1 MVGVDD
7 GEGGLED
14 RLRRRLGQPRLVGPE
29 DPAEL
34 RRPGRFAL
42 ALEQA
47 GERRCRRSRRAVL
60 LSHVRLL
67 CVEPS
72 RSRPSRHREFSP
84 GVSHGSADDGMDGG
98 LMIENFRRLAL
109 ALLLSLA
116 ASGGAAAQTNL
127 RIGLAEDPD
136 VLDPTLART
145 YVGRIV
151 FASICDKLFDV
162 DAKLNVVPQLALSS
176 DVSEDGKL
184 VTIKLRPNVK
194 FQDGEKF
201 DAEAA
206 KFSLERHLNMQ
217 GSFRKP
223 ELAAIDTI
231 DVVDP
236 LTIKLNLKAP
246 FSPLIAQLTDRAGMM
261 VSPKAAQDA
270 GDKFGLKPV
279 CAGPY
284 RFVERVQQDR
294 IVVEKFADYWN
305 KDNVF
310 IDRITYLPLVDATV
324 RLANLK
330 SGGLDLIERLLATDI
345 KDVQA
350 DKRLELSSA
359 IELGYQ
365 GVTLN
370 IGKDKAKGPLSQ
382 SAKVRQALDLSIDR
396 EAINQV
402 GFNGEFKPGNQW
414 VNPDHPYYQK
424 AFPVHG
430 RDAAKAKALLKEA
443 GVTAPVSVDFMVPK
457 GAETEAV
464 AQVIQSMASETGF
477 DMKIRVTEFATSL
490 KQAEAGEYQAYM
502 LAWSGRM
509 DPDGNSYIFLKS
521 NAPQNY
527 SAWSNAEADK
537 ALDDA
542 RLVTDQTK
550 RKTIYET
557 LARIVLEGDPLLYI
571 YHRRILIAHTNKLEG
586 YKQMPDGLV
595 RVTGLTLK

>member
-1 MVGVDD
+1 MKM
-7 GEGGLED
+7 L
-14 RLRRRLGQPRLVGPE
+14 
-29 DPAEL
+29 
-34 RRPGRFAL
+34 
-42 ALEQA
+42 
-47 GERRCRRSRRAVL
+47 
-60 LSHVRLL
+60 
-67 CVEPS
+67 
-72 RSRPSRHREFSP
+72 
-84 GVSHGSADDGMDGG
+84 
-98 LMIENFRRLAL
+98 RLAATTAAL
-109 ALLLSLA
+109 LLLLSL
-116 ASGGAAAQTNL
+116 GAGVHAQTTL

-136 VLDPTLART
+136 ILDPTLGRT

-151 FASICDKLFDV
+151 FASFCDKLFDI
-162 DAKLNVVPQLALSS
+162 DEKLNIVPQLALSHETS
-176 DVSEDGKL
+176 DDGKE
-184 VTIKLRPNVK
+184 VFIKLRPGVK
-194 FQDGEKF
+194 FHDGEPF

-206 KFSLERHLNMQ
+206 KFSLDRHVTLPA
-217 GSFRKP
+217 SFRKP
-223 ELAAIDTI
+223 ELAQLDHV

-236 LTIKLNLKAP
+236 LTIKLVLKTP

-261 VSPKAAQDA
+261 VSPKAVKEA

-284 RFVERVQQDR
+284 KFVERVQQDR
-294 IVVEKFADYWN
+294 IVFEKFADYWN
-305 KDNVF
+305 KDNIH
-310 IDRITYLPLVDATV
+310 IDRIVYLPLVDATV

-350 DKRLELSSA
+350 DKRLKLSSA

-402 GFNGEFKPGNQW
+402 VFNGEFKPGNQW

-424 AFPVHG
+424 AFPVRG

-464 AQVIQSMASETGF
+464 AQVIQSMAAETGF

-502 LAWSGRM
+502 LAWSGRI
-509 DPDGNSYIFLKS
+509 DPDGNSYIFLKT

-527 SAWSNAEADK
+527 SAWSNPDADK

-542 RLVTDQTK
+542 RLVTDQAQ
-550 RKTIYET
+550 RKAIYEKLT
-557 LARIVLEGDPLLYI
+557 KFALDEEPLLYI
-571 YHRRILIAHTNKLEG
+571 YHRKILIAHTTRLEG

-595 RVTGLTLK
+595 RVVGLKLK